1 MTNNNQIT
9 ELGGFLLLDKPSG
22 PTSHDMVYQLRRITG
37 IKKIGHAGTLDP
49 LASGLLIMAISRS
62 ATKQID
68 HLAKQDKV
76 YEAVFQLGGT
86 SDTEDRLGQI
96 ETRDIKQIPDI
107 KEIQLALNSFIGP
120 IEQIP
125 PMYSAKKIAGKKLYE
140 LARKG
145 QIIERQPSL
154 ITIYKIDLID
164 YTWPLLKLTI
174 NCSTGTYIRSIARD
188 LGEKLGCGAYLAEL
202 RRTKIGQYLVTK
214 AVSPNELTA
223 ENWTEYLF
231 KNQ

>member
-1 MTNNNQIT
+1 MTDNNTIT

-22 PTSHDMVYQLRRITG
+22 PTSHDMVYCLRRITG

-49 LASGLLIMAISRS
+49 LASGLLIMAISRA

-68 HLAKQDKV
+68 SLAKQDKV
-76 YEAVFQLGGT
+76 YESIFQLGGT

-96 ETRDIKQIPDI
+96 ETRTVEQAPDI
-107 KEIQLALNSFIGP
+107 EEIQRALDSFIGQ

-154 ITIYKIDLID
+154 ITIHKIDLTE
-164 YTWPLLKLTI
+164 YAWPLLKLTI
-174 NCSTGTYIRSIARD
+174 HCSAGTYIRSIARD
-188 LGEKLGCGAYLAEL
+188 LGEKLGCGAYMTEL
-202 RRTKIGQYLVTK
+202 RRTKIGNWSVDQASKPEQINKDSWTK
-214 AVSPNELTA
+214 LLLPD
-223 ENWTEYLF
+223 
-231 KNQ
+231 

>member
-1 MTNNNQIT
+1 MTDNNTIT

-22 PTSHDMVYQLRRITG
+22 PTSHDMVYCLRRITG

-49 LASGLLIMAISRS
+49 LASGLLIMAIGRA

-68 HLAKQDKV
+68 SLAKQDKV

-96 ETRDIKQIPDI
+96 EPQTIKQTPDTS
-107 KEIQLALNSFIGP
+107 EIQLALNSFIGP

-154 ITIYKIDLID
+154 ITIHKIDLIE
-164 YTWPLLKLTI
+164 YAWPLLKLTI
-174 NCSTGTYIRSIARD
+174 HCSAGTYIRSIARD
-188 LGEKLGCGAYLAEL
+188 LGEKLSCETYMAEL
-202 RRTKIGQYLVTK
+202 RRTKIGDYSVTK
-214 AVSPNELTA
+214 AVNPDELTA
-223 ENWTEYLF
+223 ENWTEYLL
-231 KNQ
+231 NN

>member
-1 MTNNNQIT
+1 MTDNNQT
-9 ELGGFLLLDKPSG
+9 NELGGFLLLDKPSG
-22 PTSHDMVYQLRRITG
+22 PTSHDMVYRLRRITG

-49 LASGLLIMAISRS
+49 LASGLLIMAISRA

-68 HLAKQDKV
+68 SLAKQDKV

-96 ETRDIKQIPDI
+96 ETRTVEQAPDI
-107 KEIQLALNSFIGP
+107 EEIQRALNSFIGQ

-154 ITIYKIDLID
+154 LTIYKIDLID
-164 YTWPLLKLTI
+164 YAWPLLKLTVS
-174 NCSTGTYIRSIARD
+174 CSTGTYIRSLARD
-188 LGEKLGCGAYLAEL
+188 LGEKLGCGAYMAEL
-202 RRTKIGQYLVTK
+202 RRTKIGDYSVTK
-214 AVSPNELTA
+214 AVNPDELTA
-223 ENWTEYLF
+223 ENWTEYLL
-231 KNQ
+231 NN

>member
-1 MTNNNQIT
+1 METNIT
-9 ELGGFLLLDKPSG
+9 TTENSGFLLLDKPSG

-49 LASGLLIMAISRS
+49 LASGLLIMAIGRA

-68 HLAKQDKV
+68 SLAKQDKV

-96 ETRDIKQIPDI
+96 ETQNIKQRPDI
-107 KEIQLALNSFIGP
+107 QKVRLALSGFTGQ

-145 QIIERQPSL
+145 QVIERQPSL
-154 ITIYKIDLID
+154 ITIHKIDLLN
-164 YTWPLLKLTI
+164 YAWPQLQLTI
-174 NCSTGTYIRSIARD
+174 HCSTGTYIRSIARD

-202 RRTKIGQYLVTK
+202 RRTIIGQYAVAK
-214 AVSPNELTA
+214 AVSPDELTA
-223 ENWTEYLF
+223 DNWTTYLF
-231 KNQ
+231 KD

>member
-1 MTNNNQIT
+1 MTDNNQTT
-9 ELGGFLLLDKPSG
+9 ELGGFLLLDKPGG
-22 PTSHDMVYQLRRITG
+22 PTSHDMVYCLRRITG

-49 LASGLLIMAISRS
+49 LASGLLIMAISRA

-68 HLAKQDKV
+68 SLAKQDKV
-76 YEAVFQLGGT
+76 YESIFQLGGT

-96 ETRDIKQIPDI
+96 ETRTVEQAPDI
-107 KEIQLALNSFIGP
+107 EEIQRALDSFIGQ

-154 ITIYKIDLID
+154 ITIHKIDLTE
-164 YTWPLLKLTI
+164 YAWPLLKLTI
-174 NCSTGTYIRSIARD
+174 HCSTGTYIRSIARD

-202 RRTKIGQYLVTK
+202 RRTKIGDYSVTK
-214 AVSPNELTA
+214 AVNPDELTA
-223 ENWTEYLF
+223 ENWTEYLL
-231 KNQ
+231 NN

>member
-1 MTNNNQIT
+1 MTDNNQTT

-22 PTSHDMVYQLRRITG
+22 PTSHDMVYCLRRITG

-49 LASGLLIMAISRS
+49 LASGLLIMAISRA
-62 ATKQID
+62 ATKQVD
-68 HLAKQDKV
+68 SLAKQDKV
-76 YEAVFQLGGT
+76 YEAIFQLGGT

-96 ETRDIKQIPDI
+96 ETRTIRQIPDI
-107 KEIQLALNSFIGP
+107 KEIKLALNSFIGP

-154 ITIYKIDLID
+154 ITIHKIDLIE
-164 YTWPLLKLTI
+164 YAWPQLKLTI
-174 NCSTGTYIRSIARD
+174 HCSTGTYIRSIARD

-202 RRTKIGQYLVTK
+202 RRTKIGDYSVTK
-214 AVSPNELTA
+214 ATNPDNLTA
-223 ENWTEYLF
+223 DNWTEHLLR
-231 KNQ
+231 

>member
-1 MTNNNQIT
+1 MTNNNQTT
-9 ELGGFLLLDKPSG
+9 EISGFLLLNKPSG
-22 PTSHDMVYQLRRITG
+22 PTSHDMVYRLRRITG

-49 LASGLLIMAISRS
+49 LASGLLIMAISRT

-96 ETRDIKQIPDI
+96 ETRDIKQIPKI
-107 KEIQLALNSFIGP
+107 TEIQLALNSLIGQ

-174 NCSTGTYIRSIARD
+174 SCSTGTYIRSIARD
-188 LGEKLGCGAYLAEL
+188 LGEKLSCGAYLTEL
-202 RRTKIGQYLVTK
+202 KRTEVGQYSITK
-214 AVSPNELTA
+214 SVNPEELTP

-231 KNQ
+231 KNE

>member
-1 MTNNNQIT
+1 MTDNNTIT

-22 PTSHDMVYQLRRITG
+22 PTSHDMVYCLRRITG

-49 LASGLLIMAISRS
+49 LASGLLIMAIGRA

-68 HLAKQDKV
+68 SLAKQDKV

-96 ETRDIKQIPDI
+96 EPQTIKQTPDTS
-107 KEIQLALNSFIGP
+107 EIQLALNSFIGP

-145 QIIERQPSL
+145 QVIERQPSL

-164 YTWPLLKLTI
+164 YAWPLLKLTI
-174 NCSTGTYIRSIARD
+174 NCSTGTYIRSVALD

-202 RRTKIGQYLVTK
+202 RRTKIGDYSVTK
-214 AVSPNELTA
+214 ATNPDNLTA
-223 ENWTEYLF
+223 DNWTEHLLR
-231 KNQ
+231 